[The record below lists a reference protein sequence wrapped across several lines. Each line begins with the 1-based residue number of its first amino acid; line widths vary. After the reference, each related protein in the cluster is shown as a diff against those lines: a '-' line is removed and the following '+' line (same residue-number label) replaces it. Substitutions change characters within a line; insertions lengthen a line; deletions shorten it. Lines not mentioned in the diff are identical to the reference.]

1 MNKNK
6 VDILTG
12 LIILAACAYIF
23 KLDGLKF
30 NIIVMIIAIKG
41 IVILFHALNLKT
53 NIK

>member
-1 MNKNK
+1 MNKSNIE
-6 VDILTG
+6 ILRG
-12 LIILAACAYIF
+12 IIVLAICAYIF